1 MFSIYAIINKT
12 TNRAYVGMTSRS
24 PSTRFSEHCGNRN
37 TFISS
42 QIRTLGK
49 QNFILKVLA
58 QTESLATALDIE
70 LHKII
75 KNNTLAPSGFNI
87 QCRGKSKYHF
97 FAERAGQLNLWS

>member
-1 MFSIYAIINKT
+1 MFSIYAIIDKI

-24 PSTRFSEHCGNRN
+24 PNKRFAEHCGNRN

-42 QIRTLGK
+42 QIRSLGK

-58 QTESLATALDIE
+58 QTESLSSALDIE

-75 KNNTLAPSGFNI
+75 KNNTLAPKGFNI

-97 FAERAGQLNLWS
+97 FAERAGQLDLWS